1 MKIVCAHVITV
12 GEAGKLPW
20 GVPAFASEA
29 DAAGFVE
36 FVKEELEGGVA
47 DFLMQMRQAATGRG
61 KSWKKPVGGT
71 IKVRRK
77 ALSVEL
83 EFAMERLLK
92 VGHLSCDRIRT
103 PHATLA
109 PERSLQHQQR
119 LSQAL
124 QVDLAA
130 GAKRTLGLRLSHDLD
145 LSR

>member
-1 MKIVCAHVITV
+1 MKIVCAHVVTV

-20 GVPAFASEA
+20 GVPAFVSEEE
-29 DAAGFVE
+29 AAGFVE
-36 FVKEELEGGVA
+36 FVKDELEGGVA

-61 KSWKKPVGGT
+61 KYGKKPVGGT

-92 VGHLSCDRIRT
+92 VGHLSCDRVRT
-103 PHATLA
+103 TQATLTA
-109 PERSLQHQQR
+109 ERSLQHQQR

-124 QVDLAA
+124 QVDFVI
-130 GAKRTLGLRLSHDLD
+130 GAKRTLGLKLSHDMD